1 MESCKN
7 GNHVVLKDSCHAVM
21 NQAIIEGI
29 EQRKMCEEREIADLL
44 LWTIKPRSELLV
56 LLMWVQAWWK
66 QRHFPSEQ
74 STAF

>member
-1 MESCKN
+1 MESCKT

-29 EQRKMCEEREIADLL
+29 EHRKMCEEREIADLL

-66 QRHFPSEQ
+66 QRHFPSGQ

>member
-1 MESCKN
+1 MVGCKN

-29 EQRKMCEEREIADLL
+29 KQRKMCEEREIADLL

-66 QRHFPSEQ
+66 QRHFPRGQ